1 LAGFETEYPVQTE
14 SEQEYK
20 LERINHYGYNRSASP
35 FSERRDHARYHWF
48 MDKSKDSKDRYER
61 EHSKSKDDF
70 KEDTKGDEKKRVYY
84 AVFSA
89 GLYAAQHGMLAVSTS
104 Q

>member
-1 LAGFETEYPVQTE
+1 
-14 SEQEYK
+14 
-20 LERINHYGYNRSASP
+20 
-35 FSERRDHARYHWF
+35 
-48 MDKSKDSKDRYER
+48 MDKSKDAKDRYER

-70 KEDTKGDEKKRVYY
+70 KEDTKGEEKKRVYY

>member
-1 LAGFETEYPVQTE
+1 
-14 SEQEYK
+14 
-20 LERINHYGYNRSASP
+20 
-35 FSERRDHARYHWF
+35 